1 MPRIILLGASNVSL
15 SLSVILDLLD
25 AAHDEP
31 IELLTAIGHGRSYGM
46 RSRVVFRAL
55 PGIVDCGLW
64 EALQALPPADGRTLA
79 LVTDV
84 GNDLVYGAP
93 VSRILQWVETCVG
106 RIAGPRTELTISL
119 LPMASVARLSA
130 WRYHAF
136 RTLLF
141 TGKGPTWPR
150 MREYAAELD
159 AGLLELGQRS
169 GAAVI
174 EPVGDW
180 YGIDPIHVTRANRPR
195 AWRAIFD
202 CWPSLADR
210 IPAHSHASWGGWR
223 FPQPSVAGRMK
234 LWRLR
239 PETEWW
245 FGRLRRTRQPVIE
258 TERLTVRMY

>member
-15 SLSVILDLLD
+15 SLSVILDMLA

-31 IELLTAIGHGRSYGM
+31 FEVLTAIGHGRSYGM
-46 RSRVVFRAL
+46 RSQVLFRTL

-64 EALQALPPADGRTLA
+64 DELRSLPPATGPTLA

-93 VSRILQWVETCVG
+93 PPRILEWVDACLA
-106 RIAGPRTELTISL
+106 RLAGPRAELTMSL
-119 LPMASVARLSA
+119 LPMASVARLTA
-130 WRYHAF
+130 LRYHAF
-136 RTLLF
+136 RTILF

-150 MREYAAELD
+150 MRECAAELD
-159 AGLLELGQRS
+159 AGLLELGKRY

-195 AWRAIFD
+195 AWRAVFD
-202 CWPSLADR
+202 CWPSLAGR
-210 IPAHSHASWGGWR
+210 IPTHPRASWGGER
-223 FPQPSVAGRMK
+223 VVQASIAGRMR

-239 PETEWW
+239 PEREWW
-245 FGRLRRTRQPVIE
+245 FGRLRRTRQPVID
-258 TERLTVRMY
+258 TERLTVRMF